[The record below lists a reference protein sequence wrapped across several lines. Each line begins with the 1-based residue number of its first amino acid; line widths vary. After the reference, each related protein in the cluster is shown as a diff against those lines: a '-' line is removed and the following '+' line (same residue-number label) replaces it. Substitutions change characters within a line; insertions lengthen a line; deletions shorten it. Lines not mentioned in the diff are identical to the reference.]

1 MPGSRRGLVAP
12 QNTFLESIIRKCSG
26 AHNAFILSNAQIVDY
41 PIVYSNDGF
50 TKLSGCL
57 RTDLMNKS
65 STCNFMYGE
74 LTNAET
80 QTKIRDALENCHIEQ
95 VEVLLYKKNKTPI
108 WVFMQIAP
116 ITNERDT
123 VVLYLCT
130 FTDITALKQ
139 PIETDET
146 KTGFSKFAR
155 IAKSVTRNR
164 SILMNFAA
172 PNTKSISI
180 DPTKPSQLP
189 NLLNLSAE
197 VLPSYRQ
204 EAPSTPPHIILH
216 YCTFKTVWDWV
227 ILLLTFYTSLLV
239 PYHAAFKSKSLDD
252 VPLLVIDSIV
262 DVIFFIDIILNFHTT
277 YVHTKSGEVISDP
290 KRIRKTYL
298 KSWFVID
305 LLACLPYDVF
315 NAFQEAEERYG
326 SIFSALKVLRLL
338 RLGRVFRKL
347 DNYLE
352 YGAAVLLLLI
362 CVFVLVAHWF
372 ACVWY
377 TIGFQEGRGGP
388 GKRMEYSWL
397 VKMDRELQFACIDSY
412 GNLTAYESNG
422 TCRKAAYV
430 TALYYTMSSL
440 TSIGFGNVAANSD
453 NEKIFTCVM
462 MLIGSLLY
470 ATIFGNVTTI
480 FTQMYSATARY
491 HDMLSSI
498 REFMRLHGM
507 PNQLNERIMDY
518 VVSTWAMTKGIDA
531 TKVLNYC
538 PKDMRADICVHMNRS
553 VFNEHPAF
561 RLASDGCLR
570 ALAVH
575 FHINHS
581 APGDMLYHC
590 GESLDMLCFIV
601 SGSLEVIQDDEVL
614 AILSP
619 NDVFGDDFWSK
630 NRDSVGQSAAN
641 VRALT
646 YCNIHQIRRERLLE
660 VLDFYHPFSISFAR
674 NMVLTYNLRHRVIF
688 RKIADVK
695 RERELAEIRKN
706 EGLDQLGS
714 DHPVRKL
721 ISKFRKISQENR
733 AATQTNPATQ
743 TPPQTTGNSPAQPTK
758 PPLIMQ
764 AAVQSL
770 TTDSTDSSPTVPTNL
785 SLAQHLQLPLPSI
798 AKTRDNKLE
807 TISERIETQES
818 QVSQITSVH
827 QSPPLQSAPK
837 SSKWKWLKT
846 GSNGTEVDSSPKKT
860 VPDNKPLQQS
870 TNPFDSNLTDDDIR
884 GQTIDGNENR
894 LSIPLSLF
902 IPRSA
907 HRDSIKILEEGS
919 NNQKQLDDSHS
930 DINAAFGPR
939 RSISS
944 SPYSDHQ
951 LLSSLIEIKNDLSAE
966 VRVLTRRMTHI
977 DEQISQIFN
986 ILSPLHSSVASNPE
1000 PAISNITQ
1008 SSSPQPLLSRIS
1020 SQSSPIRPSVLL
1032 LTTTTS
1038 SATNYTDAKSSPV
1051 FEAPSFYSDISAKT
1065 QFFDA
1070 NQSSSS
1076 ISDIQDVS
1084 LKSKTN
1090 DQSPTKQTSDTDS
1103 IVLSIPPPPSII
1115 NRSANAPFISLG
1127 ISATPRGSVS
1137 NKIAPAAI
1145 SSSSL
1150 SSVDAKQT
1158 FSASFRPISNTR
1170 YNPGRSPKLKTRS
1183 QQSRSTMKHQQQP
1196 VQSTIVELEPPIQK
1210 DTTDKSVPLLSMS
1223 SSTTATTTK
1232 SGSYGFRRFMLG
1244 GSSTDKAT
1252 TSSSTLLYPP
1262 TSDDDHPMSPNS
1274 SGNDDD
1280 DYRPLTSSSNRHH
1293 RHTPL

>member
-1 MPGSRRGLVAP
+1 
-12 QNTFLESIIRKCSG
+12 
-26 AHNAFILSNAQIVDY
+26 
-41 PIVYSNDGF
+41 
-50 TKLSGCL
+50 
-57 RTDLMNKS
+57 
-65 STCNFMYGE
+65 
-74 LTNAET
+74 
-80 QTKIRDALENCHIEQ
+80 
-95 VEVLLYKKNKTPI
+95 
-108 WVFMQIAP
+108 
-116 ITNERDT
+116 
-123 VVLYLCT
+123 
-130 FTDITALKQ
+130 
-139 PIETDET
+139 
-146 KTGFSKFAR
+146 
-155 IAKSVTRNR
+155 
-164 SILMNFAA
+164 
-172 PNTKSISI
+172 
-180 DPTKPSQLP
+180 
-189 NLLNLSAE
+189 
-197 VLPSYRQ
+197 SYRQ

-216 YCTFKTVWDWV
+216 YCTFKTVWDWA

-377 TIGFQEGRGGP
+377 TIGFREGRGGP

-397 VKMDRELQFACIDSY
+397 VKMDRELHYACIDSY

-491 HDMLSSI
+491 HEMLSSI

-575 FHINHS
+575 FHKNHS

-601 SGSLEVIQDDEVL
+601 SGSLEVIQDDQVL
-614 AILSP
+614 AILSA

-646 YCNIHQIRRERLLE
+646 YCNIHQIRRAHLLE
-660 VLDFYHPFSISFAR
+660 VLEFYHPFSISFAR
-674 NMVLTYNLRHRVIF
+674 NMVLTYNLRHRVVF

-695 RERELAEIRKN
+695 RERELAESRKN
-706 EGLDQLGS
+706 EGLDQIGS

-733 AATQTNPATQ
+733 AVALNNTSAP
-743 TPPQTTGNSPAQPTK
+743 TPPTTSVSQPTQQAS
-758 PPLIMQ
+758 PPSSIKISGQ
-764 AAVQSL
+764 QTSSEV
-770 TTDSTDSSPTVPTNL
+770 TDSTTKTNTT
-785 SLAQHLQLPLPSI
+785 SIIAPHLQLPSSLTS
-798 AKTRDNKLE
+798 KTRDKLE

-818 QVSQITSVH
+818 QISQIVSLH
-827 QSPPLQSAPK
+827 QSPPLQRPPR

-846 GSNGTEVDSSPKKT
+846 GSTGPETEPLEKK
-860 VPDNKPLQQS
+860 PDANIKPFQQQS
-870 TNPFDSNLTDDDIR
+870 TNPFDSNLTDEDLH
-884 GQTIDGNENR
+884 GKSDGMGER
-894 LSIPLSLF
+894 RPSIPLSLF
-902 IPRSA
+902 IPRA
-907 HRDSIKILEEGS
+907 AKDDSTKVTETS
-919 NNQKQLDDSHS
+919 NDDQKHLDESHS
-930 DINAAFGPR
+930 DINEAFGPL
-939 RSISS
+939 RSVSSSFGEHPLISS
-944 SPYSDHQ
+944 
-951 LLSSLIEIKNDLSAE
+951 LLDIKNDLGNE
-966 VRVLTRRMTHI
+966 VRALTKRMIHI

-986 ILSPLHSSVASNPE
+986 FLSPCHLSITNNSQQT
-1000 PAISNITQ
+1000 SNITQ
-1008 SSSPQPLLSRIS
+1008 PLLIPSQSSLLSPPPLLSS
-1020 SQSSPIRPSVLL
+1020 SSSSLL
-1032 LTTTTS
+1032 LNTTTTP
-1038 SATNYTDAKSSPV
+1038 TEINVTTHNFPQIL
-1051 FEAPSFYSDISAKT
+1051 EAPSVHL
-1065 QFFDA
+1065 DA
-1070 NQSSSS
+1070 NANIPIFNSNRSLSPTN
-1076 ISDIQDVS
+1076 DIQDVP
-1084 LKSKTN
+1084 TQAETH
-1090 DQSPTKQTSDTDS
+1090 DSPLSTSTTSEINEYYS
-1103 IVLSIPPPPSII
+1103 IPFPIPPPPSIY
-1115 NRSANAPFISLG
+1115 NRSASSSVVSVGTSTAPRSSI
-1127 ISATPRGSVS
+1127 S
-1137 NKIAPAAI
+1137 NKVVPTSLLPASA
-1145 SSSSL
+1145 SSKNPL
-1150 SSVDAKQT
+1150 NT
-1158 FSASFRPISNTR
+1158 SFRPISNTR
-1170 YNPGRSPKLKTRS
+1170 FNPGRSPKSKARS
-1183 QQSRSTMKHQQQP
+1183 HQNRSYTKHQQQTEK
-1196 VQSTIVELEPPIQK
+1196 STIIELEPSTQN
-1210 DTTDKSVPLLSMS
+1210 DTTNKNVPLFSTFS
-1223 SSTTATTTK
+1223 STTK
-1232 SGSYGFRRFMLG
+1232 SGSRAFRRFIT
-1244 GSSTDKAT
+1244 GSSNAEKAAT
-1252 TSSSTLLYPP
+1252 SSSSTLLYPP
-1262 TSDDDHPMSPNS
+1262 TSDDEHPISPTS

-1280 DYRPLTSSSNRHH
+1280 DHRPLTSSSNKYHH
-1293 RHTPL
+1293 QTLL